1 MLKTTPTLNVNPL
14 KNSTAGPDFHNNST
28 LPIKKPNFVNI
39 KAIKMAAGIYRTN
52 ISCLVSGPQG
62 EGTESKLIQYWSNG
76 TRTLRERTY
85 HLSDYANQPKPT
97 PTANTKTPHTL
108 L

>member
-39 KAIKMAAGIYRTN
+39 KAIKIASR
-52 ISCLVSGPQG
+52 LKP
-62 EGTESKLIQYWSNG
+62 E
-76 TRTLRERTY
+76 REEA
-85 HLSDYANQPKPT
+85 S
-97 PTANTKTPHTL
+97 
-108 L
+108 